1 MSRAVIARRARGP
14 MPRAAAVVA
23 LPALALLAACGSAPK
38 PTPAQLPALQPGF
51 THAPSG
57 VATAEPAESFW
68 RRFQDPLLETLVA
81 QALAANGDVRI
92 AASRLAETRALERVA
107 AAGDLPG
114 VALNAGAARARTPGE
129 GGRPQTGNR
138 LGLGAEVRWEWDWL
152 AQVNGKREAAAAD
165 AEAAAALLQAA
176 RLSVAAA
183 VAREYFELRGLQ
195 ERLRLA
201 RESLHLQRQALT
213 LVQARLDAGRGTA
226 LDTERARALV
236 LATEASVPAL
246 ETQLVVTQGR
256 ISLLL
261 GKSPQEPADPRL
273 AEPRPL
279 PGMAALALGAIGTPQ
294 TLLARRPDVMAA
306 MRSAEAAA
314 ARQGEA
320 WKARW
325 PALGFGGTLGLN
337 AGRVGDL
344 GRSASFVYDLGASLV
359 WSVFDAGARG
369 ALTEAAGAREQAAVI
384 GYEQTVL
391 AALAETEAVF
401 AGYTRLQQQ
410 AASLFG
416 AAEAAEK
423 AAVIAQGRFGAGVS
437 DFLAVLDA
445 ERERVAARER
455 LVLAQTAAAQSV
467 VAIYKALGGGV

>member
-1 MSRAVIARRARGP
+1 MSRRVATRVAHGSL
-14 MPRAAAVVA
+14 PRAAVLAPLAAV
-23 LPALALLAACGSAPK
+23 ALLAACSTAPR
-38 PTPAQLPALQPGF
+38 PTPAQLPALQPAF
-51 THAPSG
+51 TNAPSG
-57 VATAEPAESFW
+57 AAASEPAEAFW
-68 RRFQDPLLETLVA
+68 RRFEDPLLDTLIT

-92 AASRLAETRALERVA
+92 AAARLAESRALERVA
-107 AAGDLPG
+107 VADSLPG
-114 VALNAGAARARTPGE
+114 VTLGAAAGRTRGPGE

-138 LGLGAEVRWEWDWL
+138 FGLGAEVRWEWDWL
-152 AQVNGKREAAAAD
+152 SQVNGEREAAAAD

-201 RESLHLQRQALT
+201 RESLQLQRQALG
-213 LVQARLDAGRGTA
+213 LVRARLEAGRGTA

-246 ETQLVVTQGR
+246 ETQLILSQGR

-261 GKSPQEPADPRL
+261 GKSPQAPADPRL
-273 AEPRPL
+273 VEAKPL
-279 PGMAALALGAIGTPQ
+279 PGLAALPLGAIGSPQ
-294 TLLARRPDVMAA
+294 SLLARRPDVMAA
-306 MRSAEAAA
+306 MRAAEAAA

-325 PALGFGGTLGLN
+325 PTLGFGGTLGLN

-369 ALTEAAGAREQAAVI
+369 ALAEAAGAREQAAVI

-423 AAVIAQGRFGAGVS
+423 AAAIAQGRFGAGVS

-455 LVLAQTAAAQSV
+455 LVQAQTAAAQSV